1 MNQLRLNDEY
11 TNVTLVSGD
20 VHIRCHCVVLAV
32 ASDYFKAMFRC
43 DLKET
48 TSDTVQLTME
58 PETMV
63 TIIDYIYT
71 GEIELTVDNAEGLV
85 KACDIL
91 QLDTLKTACENVVIK
106 QVEPSNVV
114 GFY

>member
-48 TSDTVQLTME
+48 TSGHCPADNG
-58 PETMV
+58 
-63 TIIDYIYT
+63 T
-71 GEIELTVDNAEGLV
+71 GNNGH
-85 KACDIL
+85 
-91 QLDTLKTACENVVIK
+91 
-106 QVEPSNVV
+106 
-114 GFY
+114 YH